1 MVVPNLRGL
10 ATLRQGAPTSGN
22 AEVKR
27 PHGAVP
33 LGVDGSSTP
42 LPELNEDTWFHIAE
56 SVIDSED
63 HCAELG
69 RLCQWLPV
77 SKQVCGANGALYEL
91 ANQRFGWYGI
101 HKNWNAVNAHYETH
115 KIQPGVER
123 RADSPKEYFV
133 SACRALELVRK
144 GDMAVTAIIQKYGP
158 HPYETALLKARMK
171 ISPRDLQSVAFT
183 HQFYREIA
191 TAALQVKL
199 SHALQYVPVNRED
212 YGDLARISVTANDYT
227 LRYVRPKT
235 RADFGDLAMIAMRQR
250 TGGMALEDVPTDN
263 PMYGT
268 IAEAGVK
275 TWFAALRW
283 VPKDREVFPPNVSY
297 YTIAKAAVTAS
308 GMALEH
314 VPTDRP
320 YYAELALIAV
330 PQMSWVIRDVPSD
343 IPEYPQIALS
353 AVRANI
359 AALQHVPYSMRE
371 FLRASVADRPGLP
384 RTR

>member
-1 MVVPNLRGL
+1 MLVPNLCGL
-10 ATLRQGAPTSGN
+10 ATLRQSAPTSGN

-27 PHGAVP
+27 PHKAVP

-42 LPELNEDTWFHIAE
+42 LPELNEDLWLQIAE

-63 HCAELG
+63 HCAELEH
-69 RLCQWLPV
+69 LCQWLPG
-77 SKQVCGANGALYEL
+77 SKQVCGAKGALYEL

-115 KIQPGVER
+115 KIQPEAKL

-133 SACRALELVRK
+133 SACRALQLVRK
-144 GDMAVTAIIQKYGP
+144 GDLAVTAIIWKYGP

-171 ISPRDLQSVAFT
+171 ISPNDLKSVAST

-191 TAALQVKL
+191 TAALQVKP
-199 SHALQYVPVNRED
+199 SHALQYVPADRED
-212 YGDLARISVTANDYT
+212 YGDLARISVTANDFT
-227 LRYVRPKT
+227 LRYVQPKT
-235 RADFGDLAMIAMRQR
+235 RADFGELAMIAMRHP
-250 TGGMALEDVPTDN
+250 TGGTALEDVPTDN

-275 TWFAALRW
+275 TWFGALRW

-308 GMALEH
+308 GMALEY
-314 VPTDRP
+314 VPTNLP
-320 YYAELALIAV
+320 YYVELALIAV
-330 PQMSWVIRDVPSD
+330 PQMSWIIRHVPSE
-343 IPEYPQIALS
+343 IPEYRQIALS

-359 AALQHVPYSMRE
+359 GALKHVPYQMRE
-371 FLRASVADRPGLP
+371 SLRGEGRG
-384 RTR
+384 